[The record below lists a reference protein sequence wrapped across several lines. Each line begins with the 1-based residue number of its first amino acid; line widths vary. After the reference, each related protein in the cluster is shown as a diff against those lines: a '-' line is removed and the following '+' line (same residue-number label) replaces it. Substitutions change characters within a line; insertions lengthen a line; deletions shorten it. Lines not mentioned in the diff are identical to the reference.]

1 MSWIFAREGN
11 PRAEQPVPSPRHTRT
26 RATAHRIAS
35 RRGGRSEA
43 AALAFRD
50 EDFLV
55 PVRGLHNRVAK
66 GVIDA
71 WPQVAGAEDFDGEIG
86 RHFADNLDGIAVGQM
101 GVPVESHGDDAVG
114 INRRLVAAKLRD
126 LADNGDDPA
135 LEAVE
140 VRRGDAWRG
149 QLLRHGCKTCDEVRQ
164 SGTGGM
170 DGWPGLL

>member
-66 GVIDA
+66 GVICHGWGGRVSRLRSMRCWTNRLRLADA

-101 GVPVESHGDDAVG
+101 GV
-114 INRRLVAAKLRD
+114 LR
-126 LADNGDDPA
+126 AG
-135 LEAVE
+135 
-140 VRRGDAWRG
+140 
-149 QLLRHGCKTCDEVRQ
+149 
-164 SGTGGM
+164 
-170 DGWPGLL
+170 